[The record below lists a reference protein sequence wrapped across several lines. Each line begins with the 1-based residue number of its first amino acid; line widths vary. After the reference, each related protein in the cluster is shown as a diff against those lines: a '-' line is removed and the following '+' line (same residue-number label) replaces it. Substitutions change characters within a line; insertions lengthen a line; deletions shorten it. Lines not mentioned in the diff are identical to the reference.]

1 VGEWVGG
8 CGCGVYVHAR
18 THTHTQILEYIQEF
32 VEPDD
37 ELGTKSQKSAV
48 SMNF

>member
-1 VGEWVGG
+1 MGGWVWVW
-8 CGCGVYVHAR
+8 GVCTCTN